1 MNRLFRISVLLLI
14 VFISFKARSQA
25 TLTKGETVSYLDKKI
40 KEVLG
45 YQRLVPY
52 QNSATNY
59 YYYNASVN
67 LDGNKLTL
75 FTERGT
81 TVNKTIGYRAYVPN
95 VGYRYIYPCTY
106 IEQTHTI
113 SFNPM
118 QIKSIDLET
127 TSISGQTV
135 GMIKITLKAT
145 SAQYN
150 FVATTVND
158 KFNANAGQFNG
169 QCTSFREVGGERKTT
184 NEVLFTYL
192 KADDTNFNKIKKAL
206 LHLQALLNAEDD
218 PFG

>member
-1 MNRLFRISVLLLI
+1 MKKTYQLLSVILLTFFS
-14 VFISFKARSQA
+14 VSVHSQA
-25 TLTKGETVSYLDKKI
+25 TLTKGETVAYLDKKI

-45 YQRLVPY
+45 YQRYVPL
-52 QNSATNY
+52 QNGTTDTY

-81 TVNKTIGYRAYVPN
+81 ALNKTIGYRAYVPN

-106 IEQTHTI
+106 IEQTHTV

-127 TSISGQTV
+127 STISGQTV
-135 GMIKITLKAT
+135 GMVKITLKAA

-150 FVATTVND
+150 FVARTVTEKSNS
-158 KFNANAGQFNG
+158 GQFSG
-169 QCTSFREVGGERKTT
+169 QCTSFKEVGGERKTT
-184 NEVLFTYL
+184 NEVLFTYI

-218 PFG
+218 PFGG

>member
-1 MNRLFRISVLLLI
+1 
-14 VFISFKARSQA
+14 
-25 TLTKGETVSYLDKKI
+25 
-40 KEVLG
+40 
-45 YQRLVPY
+45 
-52 QNSATNY
+52 
-59 YYYNASVN
+59 
-67 LDGNKLTL
+67 
-75 FTERGT
+75 
-81 TVNKTIGYRAYVPN
+81 
-95 VGYRYIYPCTY
+95 
-106 IEQTHTI
+106 
-113 SFNPM
+113 M

-135 GMIKITLKAT
+135 GMIKITLKAA